1 MGYYNGNI
9 YKENGEIQQ
18 YIDGGHGMI
27 VTGITYDGKYI
38 VSSWGEKYIIDPNEG
53 QCELY
58 TIKYSEK

>member
-1 MGYYNGNI
+1 MMENI
-9 YKENGEIQQ
+9 L
-18 YIDGGHGMI
+18 
-27 VTGITYDGKYI
+27 